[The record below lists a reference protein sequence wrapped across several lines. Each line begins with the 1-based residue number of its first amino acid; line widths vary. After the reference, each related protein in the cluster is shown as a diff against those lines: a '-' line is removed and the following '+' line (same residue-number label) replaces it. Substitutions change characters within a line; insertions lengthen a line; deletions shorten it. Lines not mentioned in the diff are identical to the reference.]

1 MSLLKKFLKNSEG
14 SLAIQLSVLIL
25 PLLGLIGA
33 AVDYSRVA
41 VVKTSLQ
48 ATLDNNIRSMHH
60 TAFRNRAEM
69 EEYIVSMAAVNL
81 DKSHYHTLNCFVHP
95 CIHDNNTHNQ

>member
-81 DKSHYHTLNCFVHP
+81 DS
-95 CIHDNNTHNQ
+95 NTIA